1 VFFLHFDEE
10 ENHDSQSRESW
21 AAIHRGRIHPFFEDE
36 DYQQWKNWHR
46 FLDLQ
51 DERKKHKKGFEFK
64 ARSKD
69 LAWFFV
75 DEIRTRDILYWQ
87 KV

>member
-1 VFFLHFDEE
+1 
-10 ENHDSQSRESW
+10 
-21 AAIHRGRIHPFFEDE
+21 
-36 DYQQWKNWHR
+36 
-46 FLDLQ
+46 LDLQ
-51 DERKKHKKGFEFK
+51 DEREKHKKGFEFK
-64 ARSKD
+64 AHSKD